1 MIEYTLQ
8 GGDEGA
14 NRLDILSNTLQSST
28 ENFLKTLGIHEG
40 ANCLDLGCGTGNVTC
55 IIAKIIGNRGNVLG
69 LDINEKNIQL
79 AVESAKTE
87 AIKNVNFKYFD
98 AYLLREKFVY
108 DVIYSRFLLSHL
120 TNPKTVLQN
129 TLDAL
134 KPGQRLFLLSS
145 GTGFAPFSSLIREPE
160 TYEKFEKVIVT
171 HTCRTVKELE
181 YSQQTIIE
189 CNNDEIV
196 SEIIANKLLSY
207 DSTTRE
213 DYTNQGRIT
222 DLITSK
228 KLFRDLNIS
237 QISSNDRF
245 MFCGSMGLNNDLKEI
260 LLDIGLSEG
269 ANNNPA
275 EFVLEKAFVG

>member
-14 NRLDILSNTLQSST
+14 NRLDILSNTLQLST

-40 ANCLDLGCGTGNVTC
+40 ANCLDLGCGTGRVTC

-79 AVESAKTE
+79 AVESAKAK

-120 TNPKTVLQN
+120 TNPKKVLQN

-134 KPGQRLFLLSS
+134 KPGGLILIEDTDFAGHFSNPKSDDFNHYINLYERLLRTRRADANIGQKLVWLLNEVGFTEVKFQISQPVHIS
-145 GTGFAPFSSLIREPE
+145 GKGKLMAEITFKAVSESLVEEGFITESEAIRIYSSLVQFRKRGDTMMSLPRI
-160 TYEKFEKVIVT
+160 F
-171 HTCRTVKELE
+171 
-181 YSQQTIIE
+181 Q
-189 CNNDEIV
+189 V
-196 SEIIANKLLSY
+196 SAK
-207 DSTTRE
+207 
-213 DYTNQGRIT
+213 
-222 DLITSK
+222 
-228 KLFRDLNIS
+228 
-237 QISSNDRF
+237 
-245 MFCGSMGLNNDLKEI
+245 
-260 LLDIGLSEG
+260 
-269 ANNNPA
+269 
-275 EFVLEKAFVG
+275 KAF

>member
-1 MIEYTLQ
+1 
-8 GGDEGA
+8 
-14 NRLDILSNTLQSST
+14 
-28 ENFLKTLGIHEG
+28 
-40 ANCLDLGCGTGNVTC
+40 
-55 IIAKIIGNRGNVLG
+55 
-69 LDINEKNIQL
+69 
-79 AVESAKTE
+79 
-87 AIKNVNFKYFD
+87 
-98 AYLLREKFVY
+98 
-108 DVIYSRFLLSHL
+108 
-120 TNPKTVLQN
+120 
-129 TLDAL
+129 L

-160 TYEKFEKVIVT
+160 TYDKFEKIIVT
-171 HTCRTVKELE
+171 HTCRTIKELE
-181 YSQQTIIE
+181 YSQQTIIQ
-189 CNNDEIV
+189 CKNDEII
-196 SEIIANKLLSY
+196 SEFIANKLLSY

-228 KLFRDLNIS
+228 KLFSDLNIS

-260 LLDIGLSEG
+260 LLGIGLSEG